1 MTADKVLVIDDDRGL
16 LVVLRMGLEKEGFE
30 VVTAE
35 SGLEGLR
42 RAYETRPDVI
52 ILDVMMPDLSGWE
65 TCQRLRRVCD
75 TPIIMLTAKSEQ
87 ADVLK
92 GLSLGA
98 DDYINKPCSFDELKA
113 RIRTILRRGRMSA
126 RDSWEA
132 VYDDGY
138 LHIDIA
144 DGMVTKGGKPIDLTP
159 TESSLL
165 MCLVSQRGSIVS
177 HRELLTNVWGPEYAD
192 ETRYL
197 SVYIRYL
204 RQKIEDDPSNPSY
217 IRTRWRVGYYFAGN
231 GRYQSESPEARKES
245 SRR

>member
-1 MTADKVLVIDDDRGL
+1 
-16 LVVLRMGLEKEGFE
+16 
-30 VVTAE
+30 
-35 SGLEGLR
+35 
-42 RAYETRPDVI
+42 
-52 ILDVMMPDLSGWE
+52 
-65 TCQRLRRVCD
+65 
-75 TPIIMLTAKSEQ
+75 MLTAKSDQ

-113 RIRTILRRGRMSA
+113 RIRTVIRRGKMSV
-126 RDSWEA
+126 RENWETI
-132 VYDDGY
+132 YDDGY
-138 LHIDIA
+138 LHINLT
-144 DGMVTKGGKPIDLTP
+144 DGMVTKAGKPVDLTP

-165 MCLVSQRGSIVS
+165 MCLVSQRGCIVP
-177 HRELLTNVWGPEYAD
+177 HKELLTNVWGPEYAD

-231 GRYQSESPEARKES
+231 GGSQSELREAQRES
-245 SRR
+245 TKR